1 MVLEDKLEA
10 LVRKHEEIN
19 QILST
24 DIATTNK
31 EEYKRL
37 MKELPSLSEIV
48 ETYKEYKKN
57 VSEEKDILD
66 LIAHEKDNELLE
78 LAKSDLAVCKDN
90 IIGLEERLKF
100 LLIPKDENDDKNIVV
115 EIRQAAGG
123 DEAALFAAEV
133 YKMYYAYATKC
144 GFKVDLIDVSE
155 NGLGGFKEV
164 IFMVMGQ
171 GAYSKF
177 KFESGVHRVQR
188 VPQTESGGRIHT
200 STITVAVM
208 PEASEL
214 EIKIDPKDIR
224 VDVYRSSGNGG
235 QCVNTTDSAVRIT
248 HIPTGLVVT
257 CQDEKDQHKNK
268 DKALKVLRARLY
280 EKEYEEKH
288 AREAS
293 AKKNQIGSGDR
304 SEKIR
309 TYNFPQDRVTDHRL
323 NENFTR
329 IDDIMSG
336 NIEQIIDKLIM
347 QEKAEKLASLK

>member
-1 MVLEDKLEA
+1 MNLEDKLEA
-10 LVRKHEEIN
+10 LVRKHEEISR
-19 QILST
+19 ILST

-37 MKELPSLSEIV
+37 MKELPTLTEV
-48 ETYKEYKKN
+48 VDTYKEYRKN
-57 VSEEKDILD
+57 LKSEEEILD
-66 LIAHEKDNELLE
+66 LLSHEKNDELIE
-78 LAKSDLAVCKDN
+78 LAKEELSECKNN
-90 IIGLEERLKF
+90 IQSLEEKLKF

-133 YKMYYAYATKC
+133 YKMYYSYAVSN
-144 GFKVDLIDVSE
+144 GFKVDIIDVNE
-155 NGLGGFKEV
+155 NGLGGRRV
-164 IFMVMGQ
+164 VVFMIMGQ

-208 PEASEL
+208 PEATEL
-214 EIKIDPKDIR
+214 EIKVDPKDIR

-248 HIPTGLVVT
+248 HIPTGIVVT

-288 AREAS
+288 EREAS
-293 AKKNQIGSGDR
+293 EKKSQIGSGDR

-329 IDDIMSG
+329 IDDIMAG
-336 NIEQIIDKLIM
+336 NLSRIIDKLIM
-347 QEKAEKLASLK
+347 KEKTEKLANLN

>member
-1 MVLEDKLEA
+1 MNLEDKLEA

-19 QILST
+19 KILST

-37 MKELPSLSEIV
+37 MKELPSLTEIV
-48 ETYKEYKKN
+48 DTYKEYKKN
-57 VSEEKDILD
+57 LKSEEEILD
-66 LIAHEKDNELLE
+66 MLSHEKNDELIE
-78 LAKSDLAVCKDN
+78 LAKEELSECKNN
-90 IIGLEERLKF
+90 IVSLEEKLKY
-100 LLIPKDENDDKNIVV
+100 LLIPKDANDDKNIVV

-133 YKMYYAYATKC
+133 YKMYYSYAVSN
-144 GFKVDLIDVSE
+144 GFKVDIIDVNE

-164 IFMVMGQ
+164 VFMVMGQ

-208 PEASEL
+208 PEATEL
-214 EIKIDPKDIR
+214 EIKVDPKDIR

-248 HIPTGLVVT
+248 HIPTGIVVT

-293 AKKNQIGSGDR
+293 EKKSQIGSGDR

-329 IDDIMSG
+329 IDDIMAG
-336 NIEQIIDKLIM
+336 NLSQIIDKLIM
-347 QEKAEKLASLK
+347 KEKTEKLANLS

>member
-1 MVLEDKLEA
+1 
-10 LVRKHEEIN
+10 
-19 QILST
+19 
-24 DIATTNK
+24 
-31 EEYKRL
+31 
-37 MKELPSLSEIV
+37 
-48 ETYKEYKKN
+48 
-57 VSEEKDILD
+57 
-66 LIAHEKDNELLE
+66 
-78 LAKSDLAVCKDN
+78 
-90 IIGLEERLKF
+90 
-100 LLIPKDENDDKNIVV
+100 
-115 EIRQAAGG
+115 
-123 DEAALFAAEV
+123 
-133 YKMYYAYATKC
+133 MYYSYATSN

-164 IFMVMGQ
+164 VFMIMGQ

-208 PEASEL
+208 PEATEL

-248 HIPTGLVVT
+248 HIPTGIVVT

-288 AREAS
+288 QREAS
-293 AKKNQIGSGDR
+293 AKKSQIGSGDR

-309 TYNFPQDRVTDHRL
+309 TYKFPQDRVTDHRL

-329 IDDIMSG
+329 IDDIMAG
-336 NIEQIIDKLIM
+336 NIGQIIDKLIM
-347 QEKAEKLASLK
+347 QEKAEKLASLN

>member
-1 MVLEDKLEA
+1 MNLEDKLET

-19 QILST
+19 KILST

-37 MKELPSLSEIV
+37 MKELPALTEV
-48 ETYKEYKKN
+48 VDTYKEYKKN
-57 VSEEKDILD
+57 LKSEEEILD
-66 LIAHEKDNELLE
+66 MLSHEKNDELIE
-78 LAKSDLAVCKDN
+78 LAKEELSECKNN
-90 IIGLEERLKF
+90 IVSLEEKLKY
-100 LLIPKDENDDKNIVV
+100 LLIPKDANDDKNIVV

-133 YKMYYAYATKC
+133 YKMYYSYAVSN
-144 GFKVDLIDVSE
+144 GFKVDIIDVNE

-164 IFMVMGQ
+164 VFMVMGQ

-208 PEASEL
+208 PEATEL
-214 EIKIDPKDIR
+214 EIKVDPKDIR

-248 HIPTGLVVT
+248 HIPTGIVVT

-293 AKKNQIGSGDR
+293 EKKSQIGSGDR

-329 IDDIMSG
+329 IDDIMAG
-336 NIEQIIDKLIM
+336 NLSQIIDKLIM
-347 QEKAEKLASLK
+347 KEKTEKLANLS